1 MKPGARLRRFLTRTG
16 PGFITGVADDDP
28 SGIATYS
35 IAGAQFGYAMS
46 WMSLFLVPSMIAI
59 QEMCGRLG
67 LVTGQGLAAVIKRHS
82 SKRLMW
88 FAVGLLVVANTIN
101 IGADLGIMAASLRM
115 LFGLPH
121 VFWLLLVTAAVVWLE
136 INIPYK
142 QYAKALKWLGLSLLA
157 YVATAFLARQD
168 WLLVLRATAV
178 PRIEMSVGYLM
189 TLVGFL
195 GTTISPYLF
204 FWQASEEVEEEIA
217 GARIP
222 DFSPA
227 EEPGVTPQ
235 DIKALGADTRTG
247 MVFSNAMTF
256 FILITTA
263 ATLHKAGIFNI
274 ETPQQAALA
283 LKPLAG
289 RMAYLLF
296 SFGVIGIG
304 LQAVP
309 VLAGSVG
316 YAVADAL
323 GLRQGLAKKFSKARG
338 FYVTLAL
345 ATVAGFLM
353 DLFGVPTIRALYYA
367 AIVNGVASVPLIF
380 IIIRLAGD
388 RRVVKGYPTSKAHTF
403 VGWVTFVFTAV
414 SVALMAASLLKI
426 VP

>member
-1 MKPGARLRRFLTRTG
+1 MRPASRIRRFLAKTG

-35 IAGAQFGYAMS
+35 IAGAQFGYVMT
-46 WMSLFLVPSMIAI
+46 WMSLFLIPSMVAI

-67 LVTGQGLAAVIKRHS
+67 MVTGQGLAAVIKRHY

-88 FAVGLLVVANTIN
+88 FAVWLLIIANTIN

-115 LFGLPH
+115 LFGLPQLL
-121 VFWLLLVTAAVVWLE
+121 WLVLVTVAVVWLE
-136 INIPYK
+136 INIPYR

-157 YVATAFLARQD
+157 YVGTAFLANQD
-168 WLLVLRATAV
+168 WGLVFRATAL
-178 PRIEMSVGYLM
+178 PNIEWTAAYLM

-217 GARIP
+217 GAKIE
-222 DFSPA
+222 DFSTI
-227 EEPGVTPQ
+227 EPGVTPQ
-235 DIKALGADTRTG
+235 DIKALGTDTRIG

-263 ATLHKAGIFNI
+263 ATLHKGGIFNI

-289 RMAYLLF
+289 NMAYLLF

-316 YAVADAL
+316 YAVADAI
-323 GLRQGLAKKFSKARG
+323 GMRQGLAKKFSKARG

-345 ATVAGFLM
+345 ATVVGFLM
-353 DLFGVPTIRALYYA
+353 DLFGIHTIRALYYA

-388 RRVVKGYPTSKAHTF
+388 RRIVKDYPTSRIHTL
-403 VGWVTFVFTAV
+403 VGWLTFVFTA
-414 SVALMAASLLKI
+414 AAVVMMIAGMLKI
-426 VP
+426 LK

>member
-1 MKPGARLRRFLTRTG
+1 MRLGAKVRRFLTKTG

-46 WMSLFLVPSMIAI
+46 WMSLFLIPSMVAI

-67 LVTGQGLAAVIKRHS
+67 MVTGRGLAAVIRRHY

-88 FAVGLLVVANTIN
+88 FAVWLLIVANTIN

-115 LFGLPH
+115 LFGLPY
-121 VFWLLLVTAAVVWLE
+121 FLWLLLVTVAIVWLE

-157 YVATAFLARQD
+157 YVATAFLAKQD
-168 WLLVLRATAV
+168 WRLVFRATAV
-178 PRIEMSVGYLM
+178 PHLEMTVAYLM

-217 GARIP
+217 GAKIA
-222 DFSPA
+222 DFSSV
-227 EEPGVTPQ
+227 EPGVTPQ
-235 DIKALGADTRTG
+235 DIRALGTDTRIG

-263 ATLHKAGIFNI
+263 ATLHKSGIFNI
-274 ETPQQAALA
+274 ETPQQAAQA

-289 RMAYLLF
+289 NMAYLLF

-316 YAVADAL
+316 YAVADAI
-323 GLRQGLAKKFSKARG
+323 GMRQGLAKKFSKARG
-338 FYVTLAL
+338 FYITLAL
-345 ATVAGFLM
+345 ATIVGFLM
-353 DLFGVPTIRALYYA
+353 DLFGIHTIRALYYA

-388 RRVVKGYPTSKAHTF
+388 RRIVKGYPTSPIHTF
-403 VGWVTFVFTAV
+403 VGWVTFLFMAV
-414 SVALMAASLLKI
+414 SVVLMVAGLARIIK
-426 VP
+426 